1 MDSVALADMSAGY
14 VVSQWHEHYTCP
26 KWPRGTRG
34 FTSVPVEHPS
44 GSTSASG
51 AHKHPSKPVRSLT
64 TIE

>member
-1 MDSVALADMSAGY
+1 MDSVALANMSAGY
-14 VVSQWHEHYTCP
+14 VQSQWHEHYTCP
-26 KWPRGTRG
+26 EGPRGTRG

-51 AHKHPSKPVRSLT
+51 AHKHPNKLRSLT